1 MYIFRDNV
9 NLWES
14 VNIYSIQ
21 GNVDWQKPHF
31 SFLVRQV
38 GWLKNPKKFPEL
50 VVGWFQPIWQKI
62 CSSNMGILFPKFRG
76 ENQKIFELPP
86 PRQSLEWQP
95 SAWFLLIGQNHRDP
109 DFMAYNNPIFNWVV
123 WNHHL
128 AEGLIQFFFLS
139 LGCSVLLHQLLTCS
153 PWRVVGELIVGVLFG
168 KKNGRFLFQM
178 GNWKTWI
185 EFWIYIYVECSWNES
200 IKSKML
206 FFWGEGFM
214 WTKCGLLCKHDVKR
228 SRYRAG
234 RAGED
239 VHM

>member
-1 MYIFRDNV
+1 METLFSLGFCTFSGIMLIFGRVYLFNSRQCR
-9 NLWES
+9 LT
-14 VNIYSIQ
+14 
-21 GNVDWQKPHF
+21 KA
-31 SFLVRQV
+31 SFLFFGSP
-38 GWLKNPKKFPEL
+38 GWLTQNPKKFPEL

-185 EFWIYIYVECSWNES
+185 EFWIYIYIYV
-200 IKSKML
+200 
-206 FFWGEGFM
+206 
-214 WTKCGLLCKHDVKR
+214 
-228 SRYRAG
+228 
-234 RAGED
+234 
-239 VHM
+239 